1 MSEIIHTSRNGSI
14 QVPIH
19 AYKSKCIHTRP
30 TSAKHVR
37 RGTTR
42 SKIRNRSYLAR
53 GAVPLGPRA
62 PRSILPRRPTPLRL
76 RLLLLLLPRVLPVA
90 ELLQL
95 RELRRPGLPLRRP
108 RVPQLRGELRR
119 PGLPLR
125 RPRVP
130 LRRWRC
136 RDERLREEA
145 LERTPTGLWRRNLW
159 RSTRWRA
166 STWSWVR
173 TLRLCLH
180 KDQVMELVPADWHH
194 KVKQ

>member
-1 MSEIIHTSRNGSI
+1 M
-14 QVPIH
+14 
-19 AYKSKCIHTRP
+19 SKCIHTSS

-42 SKIRNRSYLAR
+42 SKIKSRSYLAR

-62 PRSILPRRPTPLRL
+62 PRSILPLRPTPVRL
-76 RLLLLLLPRVLPVA
+76 RILHLLLLPRVLPVA
-90 ELLQL
+90 ELL
-95 RELRRPGLPLRRP
+95 RELRRPGLRLRRP
-108 RVPQLRGELRR
+108 RVPRLRGELRR

-136 RDERLREEA
+136 RAERLPALEEA
-145 LERTPTGLWRRNLW
+145 LVRTQTGVWRRNLW

-173 TLRLCLH
+173 TRRVCLH

-194 KVKQ
+194 KLMQ